1 MLYSFLM
8 GQTHHTTPKHRLQLS
23 SLLLLLVGLCSISSP
38 GSLKS
43 AHLHHRSPASSSR
56 TTRQLS
62 RSRLGSSRTSADA
75 EAEPEILVASNVT
88 SAGAVE
94 VSTPPQPS
102 VAVAS
107 LTRALPTA
115 RMVCISCLE
124 QNDPSVVSSLE
135 SLPHLGR
142 APPVA

>member
-23 SLLLLLVGLCSISSP
+23 SLLLLLVSVCSIGSP
-38 GSLKS
+38 GSLKN
-43 AHLHHRSPASSSR
+43 AQLHHRSPASSSR

-62 RSRLGSSRTSADA
+62 RSRLGSSRTSAEA
-75 EAEPEILVASNVT
+75 EAEPETFVASDVV
-88 SAGAVE
+88 SAGVVAA
-94 VSTPPQPS
+94 SAQPS
-102 VAVAS
+102 VAIAS
-107 LTRALPTA
+107 LTRALPA
-115 RMVCISCLE
+115 ERMVCISCVE
-124 QNDPSVVSSLE
+124 QDDPSVVSSLE

>member
-75 EAEPEILVASNVT
+75 EAEPEILVANNVA
-88 SAGAVE
+88 SAGVVE
-94 VSTPPQPS
+94 VSTQPS
-102 VAVAS
+102 VAIAS
-107 LTRALPTA
+107 LTRALPSA
-115 RMVCISCLE
+115 RMVCISCVE
-124 QNDPSVVSSLE
+124 QDDPSVVSSLE